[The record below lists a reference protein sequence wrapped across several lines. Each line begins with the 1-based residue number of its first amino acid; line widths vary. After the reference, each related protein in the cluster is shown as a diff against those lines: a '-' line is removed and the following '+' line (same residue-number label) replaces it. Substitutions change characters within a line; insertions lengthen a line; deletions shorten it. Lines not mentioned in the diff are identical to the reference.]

1 MLALHFAHS
10 IAAQNWKRTVYSGL
24 TALYLPPNVQF
35 FTVSQN
41 PLVHIFAVYQVKA
54 LVAKVQ
60 YMLSSQKQDDGG
72 GIDI

>member
-1 MLALHFAHS
+1 MREETHS
-10 IAAQNWKRTVYSGL
+10 L
-24 TALYLPPNVQF
+24 TTWSNVHCTKYMTKLLNVQF